1 VSHEPLR
8 EVYSPSRLNSFE
20 QCPKKFEY
28 RYVLKLP
35 SETEGIEGFTGKRV
49 HEVIERLH
57 LVVAKGQ
64 VPSLEK
70 VMRRFRILWDEHYD
84 AERIRIVR
92 KGLGTGFYIKNGER
106 CLENFYRRHY
116 PFEGDETVG
125 IEDRVRF
132 DLDDDGRYKMQGIVD
147 RIVRARDGAIEIHDY
162 KTGQRVPSQKQLDGD
177 RQLAFYQMG
186 LTPRLG
192 YEKPYRLVWHYL
204 LKDQV
209 RTSTRTPEQI
219 ESLRSDTIT
228 LIDKIRDTTEFPAK
242 PSALCDWCE
251 FGDRC
256 PEGPGSSDAAP
267 VSIPKA
273 ASATTSAVPGAPEPP
288 APGAEPR
295 PTPTPS
301 DEASPGSSSAATP
314 ARAQRDKAEP
324 TPSPPRS
331 GQLSLL

>member
-1 VSHEPLR
+1 VSRKPLS

-35 SETEGIEGFTGKRV
+35 SESEGIEGFTGKRV

-57 LVVAKGQ
+57 LAVAKGQ
-64 VPSLEK
+64 IPSLEK
-70 VMRRFRILWDEHYD
+70 VKRRFRILWDEHYD
-84 AERIRIVR
+84 ADRVRIVR
-92 KGLGTGFYIKNGER
+92 EGLGTGFYIANGER

-125 IEDRVRF
+125 VEDRVRF

-162 KTGQRVPSQKQLDGD
+162 KTGQRVPSQKQLDAD

-192 YEKPYRLVWHYL
+192 HTKTYRLVWHYL
-204 LKDQV
+204 LKDLV

-219 ESLRSDTIT
+219 ESLRSDTIV
-228 LIDKIRDTTEFPAK
+228 LIDKIRGTSEFPPK
-242 PSALCDWCE
+242 PSALCNWCE

-256 PEGPGSSDAAP
+256 PEGPGISSGAPSASAQVEHAAP
-267 VSIPKA
+267 PA
-273 ASATTSAVPGAPEPP
+273 ATTKASVPGDEPK
-288 APGAEPR
+288 
-295 PTPTPS
+295 S
-301 DEASPGSSSAATP
+301 DATP
-314 ARAQRDKAEP
+314 ARP
-324 TPSPPRS
+324 
-331 GQLSLL
+331 GQIPLL